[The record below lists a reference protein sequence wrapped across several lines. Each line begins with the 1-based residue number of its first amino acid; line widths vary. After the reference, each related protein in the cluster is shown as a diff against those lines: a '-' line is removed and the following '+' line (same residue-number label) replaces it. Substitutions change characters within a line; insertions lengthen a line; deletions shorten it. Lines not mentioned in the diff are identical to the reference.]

1 MSDKIEFSKD
11 EKEKIEKSALK
22 FSIATGLPVNNI
34 LKDTYKLLS
43 EHGINSDIINKA
55 KLELKRWIFLFLQFS
70 LSLLQLFLLLWA
82 VIVWNVFFFI
92 MRIERK

>member
-55 KLELKRWIFLFLQFS
+55 KLELKR
-70 LSLLQLFLLLWA
+70 
-82 VIVWNVFFFI
+82 
-92 MRIERK
+92 